1 MSIRKWTR
9 RDAARA
15 QRQGW
20 DVFDYDGTGLLEI
33 CKLDESD
40 RFKTDGEALRFV
52 IEQASRGS
60 ITAKIALRDHVRDAW
75 KLWQEFNRRMNA

>member
-1 MSIRKWTR
+1 MRKWTR

-33 CKLDESD
+33 NKLDESD
-40 RFKTDGEALRFV
+40 RFDDDDAALRHV

-60 ITAKIALRDHVRDAW
+60 IIARIALRDHVRDAW
-75 KLWQEFNRRMNA
+75 KLVLYRGEA